1 MNILLWNR
9 IEFNPCLFLIDRED
23 VIKFLLFKLIKL
35 ISHIKAE
42 FAFQSVFCESC
53 ISEVIG
59 IQSSFRSISVIFQY
73 LKYSI
78 S

>member
-1 MNILLWNR
+1 MKSLLWNR
-9 IEFNPCLFLIDRED
+9 IEFNPCLFLIGRED

-35 ISHIKAE
+35 TNHIKAE

-59 IQSSFRSISVIFQY
+59 FQSSFRSISVIFQH